1 MVESMNNNWRTMTI
15 PITKATHD
23 ALCEIRA
30 KDKRFEN
37 YLDEDAII
45 YRLASEWIAGW
56 AWEGKRID

>member
-1 MVESMNNNWRTMTI
+1 MTI

-37 YLDEDAII
+37 YLDADEII